1 MPAIEA
7 LAFFALLA
15 FAFMLYRWLIHSKWF
30 SRLIGGVKPSP
41 ETAEEVLKDL
51 HESEQVAWQRAE
63 DARTASIRERETAVT
78 IKRQVRRKPTPF

>member
-7 LAFFALLA
+7 LAFFGLLA
-15 FAFMLYRWLIHSKWF
+15 FAFLLYRWLIRSKWF
-30 SRLIGGVKPSP
+30 SELIGGVRPKP

-51 HESEQVAWQRAE
+51 HHAEQTAWQRAE
-63 DARTASIRERETAVT
+63 DARTAAMKERETAST

>member
-7 LAFFALLA
+7 LAFFALMAAA
-15 FAFMLYRWLIHSKWF
+15 FLLYRWLIHSKWF
-30 SRLIGGVKPSP
+30 SGLIGGVKPSP

-51 HESEQVAWQRAE
+51 QHAEQNARQRAE
-63 DARTASIRERETAVT
+63 EARNAAHRERETAST